1 MNRLI
6 RYVFKHKNTG
16 KIETKRCY
24 LSQLET
30 NPAEALA
37 PFANNSDYDL
47 ISRDLCFDEEK
58 GVFVG
63 DLIYVT
69 QWHGNYIASV
79 EFGEY
84 EQDGSGGEYPP
95 SKCFGF
101 YAKAVNPTITDE
113 KGFEY
118 EIVPDYLIQ
127 NSMLRLD
134 SYKCIGTV
142 YENNEQREESK

>member
-6 RYVFKHKNTG
+6 RYVFKHKNTD

-30 NPAEALA
+30 NPTEALA
-37 PFANNSDYDL
+37 PFANDSNYDL

-63 DLIYVT
+63 DLISVSH
-69 QWHGNYIASV
+69 WFGDYIAEV
-79 EFGEY
+79 KLGEY
-84 EQDGSGGEYPP
+84 DQDGSGDEYEP

-101 YAKAVNPTITDE
+101 YAEAIDPNRINEDGYV
-113 KGFEY
+113 
-118 EIVPDYLIQ
+118 IVPDYLVQ
-127 NSMLRLD
+127 NSMIELESDKR
-134 SYKCIGTV
+134 IGTV
-142 YENNEQREESK
+142 YENIEQLEESK